1 MVGNTK
7 YLVADYNT
15 DVDQTILDNSGSMRP
30 GQAIIGNIT
39 YTGTLLDV
47 TASTPMTY
55 FFDLVPSAND
65 LSTAESVQVTFN
77 LSH

>member
-39 YTGTLLDV
+39 YTGTLDV
-47 TASTPMTY
+47 TSSTPMTY